1 MSTAAHGCVD
11 DESFLESQLGEEV
24 LSGEGKVAELWSVS
38 TAEEAVGKFGYA
50 PGDRIP
56 RRDQI
61 KIFERVHEAISLR
74 KLDLVA
80 GGRYEE
86 VVKLQETLCV
96 LKAQFQKLQLTDVGN
111 DQTQQRALYNKAQKK
126 RIGNCARTMNSAGAR
141 VEEVCTMREEE
152 LEQLHRAQ
160 KDTLELE
167 LSWLPKPR
175 IKYTKRFLELQKTK
189 AGLVRLHQYQDAHT
203 VHKAL
208 VKLQPVEEKTFLAEY
223 NAQIALKR
231 QALEKRQAHDR
242 EKLRESLTDFRLREE
257 RERNKVIENVKSKL
271 KHSERS
277 MGHAHVMALKRRPE
291 LAQKPSAHWQQR
303 AHFASSAAA
312 LRGEQ
317 LAQAVKGKASGSA
330 IKVADLTSIHDF
342 GKGLSG
348 TVSTY
353 EDTATAS

>member
-1 MSTAAHGCVD
+1 
-11 DESFLESQLGEEV
+11 
-24 LSGEGKVAELWSVS
+24 
-38 TAEEAVGKFGYA
+38 
-50 PGDRIP
+50 
-56 RRDQI
+56 
-61 KIFERVHEAISLR
+61 
-74 KLDLVA
+74 
-80 GGRYEE
+80 
-86 VVKLQETLCV
+86 
-96 LKAQFQKLQLTDVGN
+96 
-111 DQTQQRALYNKAQKK
+111 
-126 RIGNCARTMNSAGAR
+126 MNSAGAR

-160 KDTLELE
+160 KETLELE

-189 AGLVRLHQYQDAHT
+189 AGLWLKMTGYGVTTASICLCPFALRNIDLIQFLGAFAYPSCILTCTTSLVRLHQYHDAHT

-208 VKLQPVEEKTFLAEY
+208 VKLQPVEEKAFLAEY

-257 RERNKVIENVKSKL
+257 RERNKVIEKHSTRLGTTYGPFHLAPQVHVMLGLKILHFVTLLTWLHIVLAAAPICYGSVKSKL